1 MTLSPDTQVVID
13 RLFVPGERDAVR
25 LLMEEE
31 CGNNLF
37 QPAVL
42 DPVALERYRFA
53 ALRISGGDLGKLREA
68 IALAE
73 LDWRDLLMQADFGH
87 DLKAHRA
94 WFERGADPGPVR
106 HRT

>member
-13 RLFVPGERDAVR
+13 RLFAPGERDAVR
-25 LLMEEE
+25 RLLEEE
-31 CGNNLF
+31 CGNNLV

-53 ALRISGGDLGKLREA
+53 ALRISGGDLGKLGKA
-68 IALAE
+68 IALAK
-73 LDWRDLLMQADFGH
+73 LDWRDLLMEADFGH
-87 DLKAHRA
+87 DANAHRI